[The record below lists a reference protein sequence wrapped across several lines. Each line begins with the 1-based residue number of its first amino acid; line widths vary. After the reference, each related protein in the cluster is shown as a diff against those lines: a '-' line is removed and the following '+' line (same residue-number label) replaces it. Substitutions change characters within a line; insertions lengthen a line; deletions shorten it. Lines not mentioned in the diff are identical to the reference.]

1 MGISMSHRKARLKR
15 REAGFALLEVM
26 IAIVILAVGLLGLA
40 ALLAQLTGSTT
51 QSRYLGAEVML
62 ASEKMEDLNQ
72 RSANDPA
79 LTAGGDLVGGTAAYT
94 DSVQLSSTNGFV
106 GDKSLLSN
114 NTQANGAAT
123 NDLLIF
129 KRSWKIEANTPMAN
143 VRRITVIVMPQTGSP
158 VEKAETFQSSMVR
171 PCDPNSGC

>member
-1 MGISMSHRKARLKR
+1 MSRRKASRKD
-15 REAGFALLEVM
+15 GFALLEVM

-40 ALLAQLTGSTT
+40 ALLAQLSGTTT

-72 RSANDPA
+72 RTSNDPA
-79 LTAGGDLVGGTAAYT
+79 LAAGGDLVGGSAAYT
-94 DSVQLSSTNGFV
+94 DSIQLSSTNGFIN
-106 GDKSLLSN
+106 DQSLL
-114 NTQANGAAT
+114 TNGAAAGAAAT
-123 NDLLIF
+123 NDMLVF

-171 PCDPNSGC
+171 PCDPTNGC